1 MLTSTPILTL
11 NKQPIAR
18 RSFLLGLTSTMVAG
32 PAFALDKAT
41 ATQLVDR
48 LVAEI
53 NRAINFGGSETKL
66 ITAFENIFAQYADV
80 NIIARSALGPAARS
94 ASSSELSAFILAFR
108 GYIAR
113 KYGKR
118 FQEFIGSEIVV
129 KGTKN
134 RGKFF
139 EVDASVRLKGITPF
153 EVSFRV
159 SDRSGENLFFD
170 IIIEGISL
178 LSSERVEIGALL
190 DARNGN
196 IARLTRDLVN
206 QG

>member
-1 MLTSTPILTL
+1 MLTLTPMLTL

-32 PAFALDKAT
+32 PAFALDKAR

-53 NRAINFGGSETKL
+53 NRTINFGGSEAKL
-66 ITAFENIFAQYADV
+66 LRAFENIFAQYADV

-178 LSSERVEIGALL
+178 LSSERVEIGALM

-196 IARLTRDLVN
+196 IARLTRDLIN
-206 QG
+206 LG

>member
-1 MLTSTPILTL
+1 MLTLTPMLTL

-32 PAFALDKAT
+32 PAFALDKAR

-53 NRAINFGGSETKL
+53 NRTINFGGSEAKL
-66 ITAFENIFAQYADV
+66 VRAFENIFAQYADV

-139 EVDASVRLKGITPF
+139 EVDASVRLEGITPF

-206 QG
+206 LG

>member
-1 MLTSTPILTL
+1 MLILTPMLTL

-53 NRAINFGGSETKL
+53 NRAINFGGSEAKL
-66 ITAFENIFAQYADV
+66 IMAFENIFAQYADV

-139 EVDASVRLKGITPF
+139 EVEALVRLKGTTAF

-206 QG
+206 LG

>member
-1 MLTSTPILTL
+1 MLTLTPMLTL

-32 PAFALDKAT
+32 PAFALDKAR

-53 NRAINFGGSETKL
+53 NRTINFGGSEAKL
-66 ITAFENIFAQYADV
+66 LRAFENIFAQYADV

>member
-1 MLTSTPILTL
+1 MLTLTPMLTL

-32 PAFALDKAT
+32 PAFALDKAR

-53 NRAINFGGSETKL
+53 NRTINFGGSEAKL
-66 ITAFENIFAQYADV
+66 LRAFENIFAQYADV

-139 EVDASVRLKGITPF
+139 EVDASVRLEGITPF

-178 LSSERVEIGALL
+178 LSSERVEIGALM

-206 QG
+206 LG

>member
-1 MLTSTPILTL
+1 MLTLTPMLTL
-11 NKQPIAR
+11 NKQLIAR

-32 PAFALDKAT
+32 PVFALDKAR

-53 NRAINFGGSETKL
+53 NRTINFGGSEAKL
-66 ITAFENIFAQYADV
+66 LRAFENIFAQYADV

-206 QG
+206 LG

>member
-1 MLTSTPILTL
+1 MLTLTPMLTL
-11 NKQPIAR
+11 NKQPFAR

-32 PAFALDKAT
+32 PAFALDKAR

-48 LVAEI
+48 LVGEI
-53 NRAINFGGSETKL
+53 NRTINFGGSEAKL
-66 ITAFENIFAQYADV
+66 IRAFENIFAQYADV

-139 EVDASVRLKGITPF
+139 EVEASVRLKGTTPF

-159 SDRSGENLFFD
+159 SDRSGANLFFD

-190 DARNGN
+190 DERNGN

-206 QG
+206 LG

>member
-1 MLTSTPILTL
+1 MPISTPILTL
-11 NKQPIAR
+11 NKQPIVR
-18 RSFLLGLTSTMVAG
+18 RSFLLGMTSAMVAG

-53 NRAINFGGSETKL
+53 NRVINSGGSEGKL
-66 ITAFENIFAQYADV
+66 IRAFENIFAQYADV
-80 NIIARSALGPAARS
+80 DIIARSALGPAARS
-94 ASSSELSAFILAFR
+94 ASSSELNAFSRAFR

-113 KYGKR
+113 KYGKQ
-118 FQEFIGSEIVV
+118 FQEFIGSSIVV
-129 KGTKN
+129 TRTKN

-139 EVDASVRLKGITPF
+139 EVEASVRLKATTPF

-190 DARNGN
+190 DSRNGN

>member
-1 MLTSTPILTL
+1 MPISTPILTL
-11 NKQPIAR
+11 NKQPIVR
-18 RSFLLGLTSTMVAG
+18 RSFLLGMTSAMVAG

-53 NRAINFGGSETKL
+53 NRVINSGGSEGKL
-66 ITAFENIFAQYADV
+66 IRAFENIFAQYADV
-80 NIIARSALGPAARS
+80 DIIARSALGPAARS
-94 ASSSELSAFILAFR
+94 ASSSELNAFSRAFR

-139 EVDASVRLKGITPF
+139 EVDASVRLEGITPF

-206 QG
+206 LG

>member
-1 MLTSTPILTL
+1 MPISTPILTL
-11 NKQPIAR
+11 NKQPIVR
-18 RSFLLGLTSTMVAG
+18 RSFLLGMTSAMVAG

-53 NRAINFGGSETKL
+53 NRVINSGGSEGKL
-66 ITAFENIFAQYADV
+66 IRAFENIFAQYADV
-80 NIIARSALGPAARS
+80 DIIARSALGPAARS
-94 ASSSELSAFILAFR
+94 ASSSELNAFSRAFR

-139 EVDASVRLKGITPF
+139 EVEASVRLKATTPF

-190 DARNGN
+190 DSRNGN

-206 QG
+206 LG

>member
-139 EVDASVRLKGITPF
+139 EVEALVRLKGTTAF

>member
-1 MLTSTPILTL
+1 MLTL

-32 PAFALDKAT
+32 PAFALDKAR

-94 ASSSELSAFILAFR
+94 ASPSELSAFILAFR

-139 EVDASVRLKGITPF
+139 EVEALVRLKGTTAF

-206 QG
+206 LG

>member
-1 MLTSTPILTL
+1 MLTLTPMLTL

-32 PAFALDKAT
+32 PAFALDKAR

-53 NRAINFGGSETKL
+53 NRTINFGGSEAKL
-66 ITAFENIFAQYADV
+66 LRAFENIFAQYADV

-206 QG
+206 LG

>member
-1 MLTSTPILTL
+1 MLTLTPMLTL
-11 NKQPIAR
+11 NKQPVAR
-18 RSFLLGLTSTMVAG
+18 RSFLLGLTSTVVAG
-32 PAFALDKAT
+32 PAFALDKAR

-53 NRAINFGGSETKL
+53 NRTINFGGSEAKL
-66 ITAFENIFAQYADV
+66 LRAFENIFAQYADV

-139 EVDASVRLKGITPF
+139 EVDASVRLEGITPF

-206 QG
+206 LG